1 MSIKLA
7 VLKSGENVISDAK
20 ELIADDKV
28 CGYLFTKPLVV
39 ETRNAILL
47 TEEKQSSGNVE
58 VALRPWI
65 MLTSDTQVPV
75 PKDWIVTILEPVKS
89 IKEMYEE
96 KVNVQSDQ
104 DNSIDESTN
113 LSE

>member
-1 MSIKLA
+1 M
-7 VLKSGENVISDAK
+7 
-20 ELIADDKV
+20 
-28 CGYLFTKPLVV
+28 

-58 VALRPWI
+58 VSLRPWI

-75 PKDWIVTILEPVKS
+75 PKDWIVTIVEPVNS